1 MKNKIINNYF
11 LLLFSII
18 PISIFAGS
26 GFSVSNILLI
36 DISFLIYIIYLK
48 DFSFLKDNS
57 IKYLIIFYLYLIF
70 NSFISIDSDLG
81 LLRNFGF
88 IRVIIF
94 FIALNYFFNQKLFL
108 DKLLFIWLLIFLV
121 VIIDIYYERLNG
133 TNLMG
138 YPKDSTIYFGERVVS
153 FFRDEPIVGGFVNAF
168 YLILIGF
175 LLNKFGPQKSNYIL
189 ILSIIFLF
197 SILATGERSN
207 TLRASLGIL
216 LMFFFYKDFSI
227 KFKVISFLL
236 TVVALFFLI
245 SNSLFLQGRFITQF
259 KQALTNDWLYL
270 KIYKSGFKV
279 FENYPFFGV
288 GNKNYRIE
296 SCEDPNK
303 NNIENKKK
311 YQCTTHPHQI
321 YLEFLSEHGL
331 LGTLLMFYLLY
342 KLIFSKIKIV
352 LRDSN
357 YLQLGSLIYLTLVF
371 LPLIPSGSF
380 FNDYMLT
387 LFVINLSIFY
397 ASSLNLNIFQNNNK
411 TDYKKFND

>member
-57 IKYLIIFYLYLIF
+57 IKYLLIFYLYLIF
-70 NSFISIDSDLG
+70 NSFISIDSDQG

-108 DKLLFIWLLIFLV
+108 DKLLCIWLLIFLV

-138 YPKDSTIYFGERVVS
+138 YPKDSAIYFGERVVS

-175 LLNKFGPQKSNYIL
+175 LLNKFGPQKSNYVL
-189 ILSIIFLF
+189 ILSIIFLL

-245 SNSLFLQGRFITQF
+245 SNSLFLHGRFITQF

-279 FENYPFFGV
+279 FKNYPLFGV

-303 NNIENKKK
+303 NNIENTKK

-397 ASSLNLNIFQNNNK
+397 ASSLNLNIFRNNNK
-411 TDYKKFND
+411 TDYKKFNG